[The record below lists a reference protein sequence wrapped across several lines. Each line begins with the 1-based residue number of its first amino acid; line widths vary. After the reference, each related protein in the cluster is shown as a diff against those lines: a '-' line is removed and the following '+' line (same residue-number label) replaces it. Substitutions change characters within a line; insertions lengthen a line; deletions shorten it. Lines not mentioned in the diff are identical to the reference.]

1 MMSSPQKL
9 DDDNVAQSHSPEE
22 GQQIPTG
29 QEEGE
34 QGLGETMEDSH
45 DIDVKEQDRWLP
57 IANG

>member
-1 MMSSPQKL
+1 MSSPPKL
-9 DDDNVAQSHSPEE
+9 DDDNVAQSPSPEE
-22 GQQIPTG
+22 GHRVPTG

-34 QGLGETMEDSH
+34 QGHGDTMDDSH